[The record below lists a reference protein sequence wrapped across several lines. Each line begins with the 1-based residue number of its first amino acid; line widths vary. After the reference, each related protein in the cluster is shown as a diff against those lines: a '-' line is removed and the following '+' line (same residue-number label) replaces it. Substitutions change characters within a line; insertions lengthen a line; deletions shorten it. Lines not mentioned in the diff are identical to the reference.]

1 MLLTPEEQH
10 RGDDTDAESDTRRDD
25 KVGEL

>member
-1 MLLTPEEQH
+1 MILTPEEEY
-10 RGDDTDAESDTRRDD
+10 RGDDTDAESNTRGDD